1 MSKFEKIKYNPEK
14 DWDPEV
20 YAKKYA
26 SVINKFIFDNVN
38 LAIWCHFSITRKKI
52 IIDTETLKE
61 MLSKFK
67 KSSGHTTGCLYGEYQ
82 VNLNN
87 ENEVELKWD
96 IELPDSQIWYSGFY
110 EKYEAEEYAKVRCVF
125 RLSINRYRMRIF
137 WKK

>member
-1 MSKFEKIKYNPEK
+1 MSEFDERIKYNPEK

-26 SVINKFIFDNVN
+26 SVINKFIFDNVK
-38 LAIWCHFSITRKKI
+38 LAIWFHFSITRKNI

-61 MLSKFK
+61 MLK
-67 KSSGHTTGCLYGEYQ
+67 KCNRYNSGYLYGEYQ
-82 VNLNN
+82 VTLNN

>member
-14 DWDPEV
+14 DWNSEV
-20 YAKKYA
+20 YAEKYA
-26 SVINKFIFDNVN
+26 SIINKFIFDNVN
-38 LAIWCHFSITRKKI
+38 RAIWCLFSITQNNI

-67 KSSGHTTGCLYGEYQ
+67 KSNGYTSGYLHGKYQ
-82 VNLNN
+82 VTLNN

-96 IELPDSQIWYSGFY
+96 IELPESQIWYSGFY
-110 EKYEAEEYAKVRCVF
+110 EKYEAEKYAKVRCKF